1 MEILDYSAWSSGV
14 RRRAAGLRV
23 PLGGTLELTRR
34 CNNRC
39 RHCYN
44 NLPAGDPAALAAEMG
59 TAEVCRLLEEF
70 AEAGC
75 VWLLLTGGEI
85 LLRPDFL
92 EIYDRAKEKGFLLT
106 LFTNATR
113 VTAELADHLVGR
125 PPFSI
130 EVTLYGATRATYE
143 AVTGVPG
150 SFGRCLRGIARLKD
164 RGLPLKLKS
173 TLLTVNRH
181 EVWEM
186 KRFAEEDLGLSFRF
200 DAQLNARCD
209 CSQTPLLVRL
219 TPEEVVALDLADPER
234 EAALRELAGRG
245 VPSDGHAG
253 GRRTLY
259 VCGGGAHSF
268 AVDPYGRM
276 RLCALSPGEGYDL
289 RRGGFRDGWE
299 HFLARQRAQQI
310 DPGSKC
316 ARCTL
321 NGLCGMCPAN
331 GELECGDPRQPV
343 DFLCRVAH
351 LRAYALGID
360 VAPHGECD
368 YCRGGAKFAE
378 IMGAAGRMAP
388 DAGHPQA

>member
-1 MEILDYSAWSSGV
+1 METVDYSTWSSGV
-14 RRRAAGLRV
+14 KRRVAGRRV

-59 TAEVCRLLEEF
+59 TVEVCRLIDEL
-70 AEAGC
+70 AAAGC

-85 LLRPDFL
+85 LLRPDFI
-92 EIYDRAKEKGFLLT
+92 EIYDHAKANGFLVT
-106 LFTNATR
+106 LFTNATL
-113 VTAELADHLVGR
+113 VTAELADRLARAG
-125 PPFSI
+125 PFSI

-143 AVTGVPG
+143 AVTGVSG
-150 SFGRCLRGIARLKD
+150 SFGRCLRGIAHLKD

-181 EVWEM
+181 EIWEM
-186 KRFAEEDLGLSFRF
+186 QRFAEEDLGLSFRF

-209 CSQTPLLVRL
+209 CSQAPLMVRL

-245 VPSDGHAG
+245 VPSDGLAG

-268 AVDPYGRM
+268 AVDPYGRL
-276 RLCALSPGEGYDL
+276 RLCALSSGAGYDL
-289 RRGGFRDGWE
+289 RSGSFAEGWE
-299 HFLARQRAQQI
+299 RHLAREREQAM

-316 ARCTL
+316 ARCAL
-321 NGLCGMCPAN
+321 NALCGICPAN
-331 GELECGDPRQPV
+331 GALECGDPRQPV

-351 LRAYALGID
+351 LRAYALGLDI
-360 VAPHGECD
+360 APHGECD
-368 YCRGGAKFAE
+368 YCRGGSKFEEMMQTAE
-378 IMGAAGRMAP
+378 RVARVAGEPR
-388 DAGHPQA
+388 